1 MKFNLPFSPVDVSCG
16 PTQMG
21 IVDQSNDLYMMGKQL
36 SQIWS
41 LPTKVMSD
49 VETVSCGKDYT
60 LVLSKIG
67 HVYAFGL
74 NTMQQMTGLKQN
86 AYSHPKRIK
95 HSETI
100 VQLCASTSNKTHGM
114 ILSVD

>member
-1 MKFNLPFSPVDVSCG
+1 
-16 PTQMG
+16 
-21 IVDQSNDLYMMGKQL
+21 
-36 SQIWS
+36 
-41 LPTKVMSD
+41 MSD
-49 VETVSCGKDYT
+49 VEMVSCGKDYT

-86 AYSHPKRIK
+86 AYSQPKRIK
-95 HSETI
+95 HTDTI

-114 ILSVD
+114 ILGVDQTVWIGSQTVRVEKAIQVS